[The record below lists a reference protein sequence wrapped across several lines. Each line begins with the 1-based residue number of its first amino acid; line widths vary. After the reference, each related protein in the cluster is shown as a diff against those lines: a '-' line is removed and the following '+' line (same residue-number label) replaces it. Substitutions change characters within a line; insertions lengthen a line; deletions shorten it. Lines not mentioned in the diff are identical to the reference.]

1 MKVICPHCQT
11 EFELTDAGYQDLL
24 SQVKTK
30 EFAKELEEK
39 LATYKEKEEA
49 KKKLDEADAL
59 AKFNQEKNALE
70 KRIQELNA
78 QLQGADAAKR
88 LALSEQKESVTKDL
102 DKKNEEINE
111 LKLSLQKA
119 QVEAKAAVDKA
130 TAQLANQVNEL
141 KNQLSLAAKD
151 KQLELTNQKTTYES
165 ALQLKDE
172 EINRLKD
179 FKLRESTK
187 MVGENLEQYCHD
199 EFDKLR
205 AVAFPSAYF
214 EKDNDA
220 KTGSKGDFI
229 FRDYDDEGNE
239 YVSIMF
245 EMKNEMDATATK
257 HKNADFFKELDK
269 DRNEKKC
276 EYAVLV
282 SMLEQDSN
290 LYNQGIVD
298 VSHLYPK
305 MYVIRPQFFIPLI
318 SLLKNAAQNS
328 IGLKKQLIAMKNQ
341 NLELETF
348 EDNLQAFKDGFS
360 RNFELAKKKYD
371 SAIEQIDKS
380 IAALTKVKEALM
392 GSEKSLAIANNKID
406 DVTIRKLTKGAP
418 TIAAKFKEIQEEKKQ
433 SNQ

>member
-1 MKVICPHCQT
+1 MKVTCPHCQS

-39 LATYKEKEEA
+39 LAAYRAQEEA
-49 KKKLDEADAL
+49 KKKLAEADAQ
-59 AKFNQEKNALE
+59 AKFAEERNSLE
-70 KRIQELNA
+70 KQIQELNA
-78 QLQGADAAKR
+78 KLQGADAAKR

-130 TAQLANQVNEL
+130 TVQLANQVNEL

-318 SLLKNAAQNS
+318 SLLRNAAKNS
-328 IGLKKQLIAMKNQ
+328 IDLKKQLIAVKNQ

-348 EDNLQAFKDGFS
+348 EDNLQAFKEGFS
-360 RNFELAKKKYD
+360 KNFEQAKKKYD

-392 GSEKSLAIANNKID
+392 GSERNLSIANNKID

-418 TIAAKFKEIQEEKKQ
+418 SIAAKLKEIQEEKKQ
-433 SNQ
+433 NNQ

>member
-78 QLQGADAAKR
+78 QLQGADAAKQ
-88 LALSEQKESVTKDL
+88 LALSEQKASASEDL
-102 DKKNEEINE
+102 DKKKAEINE
-111 LKLSLQKA
+111 LKLTLEKSKIEA
-119 QVEAKAAVDKA
+119 QAAIDKA
-130 TAQLANQVNEL
+130 TATLTNEVKEL
-141 KNQLSLAAKD
+141 RNQLSLAAKD
-151 KQLELTNQKTTYES
+151 KQLELTNQKNAFETT
-165 ALQLKDE
+165 LKMKEE
-172 EINRLKD
+172 EIDRLKD
-179 FKLRESTK
+179 FRLKESTK

-392 GSEKSLAIANNKID
+392 GSERNLSIANNKID

-418 TIAAKFKEIQEEKKQ
+418 TIAAKLEEIQEEKKQ
-433 SNQ
+433 NSL